1 MLFVDLMMLLG
12 GIAVFLLGLNF
23 ISDSADSLAES
34 KAGQIIAKSTKNRL
48 LASMTGGVFSA
59 VAQSSVAVNVL
70 SLSFVEKGV
79 INMLCCCALV
89 IGTNFGTTM
98 TAQVV
103 SLKYISSFNV
113 TAFGAVF
120 AFIGFLMKGSKKTKL
135 KNVSGFLLGFGLI
148 FIGIEF
154 MCSLAE
160 DLKNYYLIQCLFTV
174 KCRPIL
180 LLNGFFVTALCQSS
194 SVVTSILVIFA
205 GENLLE
211 FSDAVFLIMG
221 ANIGTCIPVIIA
233 SYKKSR
239 SSQVVAYFNLL
250 FNIFG
255 AVVFYVVIVIFPD
268 FIKTVFNNFGNA
280 KAIADFHSFFNLSLG
295 VVALIL
301 LKPLVKLSGLLSGFM
316 CGRKQAKKPEKSLL
330 SSESKRN
337 ANV

>member
-34 KAGQIIAKSTKNRL
+34 KASVFIAKSTKNRL
-48 LASMTGGVFSA
+48 LATMTGGVFSA

-70 SLSFVEKGV
+70 SLSFVERGV
-79 INMLCCCALV
+79 ISLLCCCALV

-103 SLKYISSFNV
+103 SLKYVASFNV

-120 AFIGFLMKGSKKTKL
+120 AFIGFLLNNSGNAKV
-135 KNVSGFLLGFGLI
+135 KNFSGFLLGFGLI

-160 DLKNYYLIQCLFTV
+160 NLKNYYLIQCLFTV
-174 KCRPIL
+174 KSRPIL

-205 GENLLE
+205 GENLLD

-233 SYKKSR
+233 SHKRSG
-239 SSQVVAYFNLL
+239 SSQVVAYFNLV
-250 FNIFG
+250 FNILG
-255 AVVFYVVIVIFPD
+255 VAVFYTVISIFPD
-268 FIKTVFNNFGNA
+268 FIKRVFNGFGSA

-295 VVALIL
+295 VVALIFL
-301 LKPLVKLSGLLSGFM
+301 NPLVKLSARLSRLMSGY
-316 CGRKQAKKPEKSLL
+316 KPINSSKKAELKANDAKS
-330 SSESKRN
+330 
-337 ANV
+337 